1 MIGFLVWCKASDQE
15 DLETL
20 IEERSRR
27 MRAVFAEFVDFAED
41 DNIIRKGE
49 WDFLNKNALKF
60 MASVSRHLKSVDN
73 YY

>member
-20 IEERSRR
+20 IEERPRR
-27 MRAVFAEFVDFAED
+27 MRAVIAEFVDFAED

-49 WDFLNKNALKF
+49 WDFLNENALKF